1 MEPWYSSLHPSTELA
16 PWLGLIYTEWLLLV
30 TKNLSVTLLCCST
43 QLVNCLLNLVM
54 QTVCLIK
61 MQHSEPWKDKP
72 GCYNVLTFLWSLRQ
86 FSPKRGQLSV
96 ELEMG
101 KEAHIS
107 SFKRLFLSNNQ
118 DGWQPSNLIEKY
130 KFLLYTRLMPGKSW
144 RKELTRN

>member
-1 MEPWYSSLHPSTELA
+1 MEPWYSSLHPSTDLA
-16 PWLGLIYTEWLLLV
+16 PWLGLIYTEWLLLI

-72 GCYNVLTFLWSLRQ
+72 GCYTVWTFLWSLRQ
-86 FSPKRGQLSV
+86 FSPERGQLSV

-101 KEAHIS
+101 KKRHIS
-107 SFKRLFLSNNQ
+107 SFKRFFF
-118 DGWQPSNLIEKY
+118 GLITKMDDSLVIWLKNTKIPTLY
-130 KFLLYTRLMPGKSW
+130 KVNARKIIGGK
-144 RKELTRN
+144 N